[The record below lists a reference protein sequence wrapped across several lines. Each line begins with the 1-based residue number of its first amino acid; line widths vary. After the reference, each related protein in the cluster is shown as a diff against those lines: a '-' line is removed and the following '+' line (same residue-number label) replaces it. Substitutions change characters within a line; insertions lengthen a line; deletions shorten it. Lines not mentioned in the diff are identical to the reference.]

1 VTAASALIHAY
12 NDRRGQLQYA
22 GRIAAVHQPKEIRA
36 QIMAEL
42 EPYLEELWEATLD
55 DVTVKDQAGVTS

>member
-1 VTAASALIHAY
+1 MTAVAALVHAY
-12 NDRRGQLQYA
+12 ADRRGQLQYA
-22 GRIAAVHQPKEIRA
+22 GRIAAVHQPIQIRA

-55 DVTVKDQAGVTS
+55 DVTSKDRSGAA